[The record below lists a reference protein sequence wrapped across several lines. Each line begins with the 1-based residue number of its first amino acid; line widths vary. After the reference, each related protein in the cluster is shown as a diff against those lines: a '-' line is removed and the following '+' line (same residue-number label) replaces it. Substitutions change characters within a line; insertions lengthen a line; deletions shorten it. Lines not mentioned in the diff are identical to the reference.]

1 MVKAATYLSR
11 PNVLFLA
18 TNDDVTTPQ
27 SDPAILPGLLLF
39 DFILIEFSC

>member
-27 SDPAILPGLLLF
+27 NDIAVLPG
-39 DFILIEFSC
+39 IL